1 MTFQTFFIWVGV
13 VLNENEKKREKKF
26 NTMCISQSK
35 FKVTSVVIESEW
47 QKRSRLKQMT
57 GFYMECDIGL
67 KWVERLGAESKIYD
81 LFTFSESYRSVNEL
95 APLHYS
101 FLAAIWN
108 SFNPI
113 KANVPLI

>member
-67 KWVERLGAESKIYD
+67 SGWALNPKYTICS
-81 LFTFSESYRSVNEL
+81 LFL
-95 APLHYS
+95 
-101 FLAAIWN
+101 
-108 SFNPI
+108 NPI
-113 KANVPLI
+113 VPSMN